1 MAMEPVAM
9 VHADPRSGPHLRA
22 ERERFGNAD
31 PVRALRLMQATTRL
45 GTVQVEHTTEVKRLN
60 AIISAQRDWI
70 VTLERR
76 LQTALNEVM
85 ELRGEG
91 DDETV

>member
-1 MAMEPVAM
+1 MEPK
-9 VHADPRSGPHLRA
+9 RKK
-22 ERERFGNAD
+22 
-31 PVRALRLMQATTRL
+31 TR
-45 GTVQVEHTTEVKRLN
+45 
-60 AIISAQRDWI
+60 AQRDWI

>member
-1 MAMEPVAM
+1 MEPKRKKTRADWERCVAELEM
-9 VHADPRSGPHLRA
+9 DRIETQMDLDGCQT
-22 ERERFGNAD
+22 
-31 PVRALRLMQATTRL
+31 RLMQATTRL
-45 GTVQVEHTTEVKRLN
+45 GTVQVEHTAEVKRLN